1 MHDDSPYRSPDTLRR
16 QLTPPLSGTARSAI
30 VTLAFLVLPVFGGIA
45 GFTGYLFAATIP
57 DKRDTTI
64 EPVLSY
70 GQQAGLISLPMCTLI
85 CAAIGLALAFSFIR
99 QTGTAILI
107 LLLASLSGWAINNS
121 FWNDQIRTHGPDPSE
136 AVLYYPPLAC
146 SGMAVS
152 TAAIVAVWTLVAHR
166 KKVT

>member
-16 QLTPPLSGTARSAI
+16 QLTPPLSGTSTYRS
-30 VTLAFLVLPVFGGIA
+30 VGRWVLFSPSSLWWCADI
-45 GFTGYLFAATIP
+45 TGYLFAATIP

-70 GQQAGLISLPMCTLI
+70 GGPSLPMCTLI
-85 CAAIGLALAFSFIR
+85 CTAIGLALAFSFIR

-121 FWNDQIRTHGPDPSE
+121 FWNNQIRTHGPDPSE

-146 SGMAVS
+146 SEIAVS
-152 TAAIVAVWTLVAHR
+152 TAAIVAVWTLIAHR